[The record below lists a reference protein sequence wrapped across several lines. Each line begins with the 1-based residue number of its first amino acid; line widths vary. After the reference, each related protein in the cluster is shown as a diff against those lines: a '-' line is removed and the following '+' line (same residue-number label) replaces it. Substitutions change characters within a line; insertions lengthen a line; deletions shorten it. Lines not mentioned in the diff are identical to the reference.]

1 MHKAV
6 KRWRLAFFKWHL
18 GHRQLTRR
26 NRIRSVVWLKFMA
39 RGSFH
44 AELDRLAN
52 RVIEILS
59 HWPFSRWFV
68 QKPGLASI
76 ELFLRSIDEQIT
88 EHIGLFYWDWCF
100 RTMIGVVL
108 LWLVAF
114 NDRVLLTALRHN
126 FPSRWMTKE
135 LSRDRFLIG
144 HHISCRFD
152 VMAFLDW
159 EKSHRVLIFTEDLLF
174 LYGELKAILSADW
187 GLRILKVHIDNFWG
201 FIVWE
206 AVTSVGSG
214 VENFVSEFSLE
225 YWLRLQK
232 LK

>member
-6 KRWRLAFFKWHL
+6 KRWRLAFLKWHL

-26 NRIRSVVWLKFMA
+26 NRIRSVVRLKFMT

-52 RVIEILS
+52 RVIEILP
-59 HWPFSRWFV
+59 HWPFSRWLV

-76 ELFLRSIDEQIT
+76 ELFLRSIDEQIA

-100 RTMIGVVL
+100 RTMVVVVL

-114 NDRVLLTALRHN
+114 NDRILLTALCHN
-126 FPSRWMTKE
+126 FPRRGMTKE

-144 HHISCRFD
+144 HHVSGRLD

-187 GLRILKVHIDNFWG
+187 GLRILKVHIDNFRG
-201 FIVWE
+201 FIVRE

-214 VENFVSEFSLE
+214 VENFVSEFSFE